1 MSTVLPPNKPS
12 RKQQDDGWSFDF
24 RTPLH
29 YADSDDSDQEDR
41 PSAPALATVSSE
53 AKLLKDMDL
62 STREETVAYKPN
74 PFSIAKINA
83 SYRSKAPSKQ
93 AKPTHNAPNTVRSTL
108 KPGQKTLAEGFEVQ
122 KKRALLPSRAV
133 PLASPI
139 TVSNSTAPT
148 KEQVPVKMTTP
159 PPQLLAAFS
168 PKTVQPVSHMHDS
181 FKENCHKGSQSAH
194 ILTNDRSRT
203 GSTSVFLFLLA
214 SISLEYCAS
223 HFDFLRQGFSAQSQE
238 YQSSIESEPCHI
250 LLISC
255 PSAKSLCSNRR
266 GR

>member
-1 MSTVLPPNKPS
+1 MSTDLPSNKPS

-29 YADSDDSDQEDR
+29 YADSDDSDKKTDLSSSSGHSFIRGQTPED
-41 PSAPALATVSSE
+41 
-53 AKLLKDMDL
+53 MNL

-83 SYRSKAPSKQ
+83 AYRSKAPSKQ
-93 AKPTHNAPNTVRSTL
+93 AKPTHNARNAVQSTL
-108 KPGQKTLAEGFEVQ
+108 KPGQKTLAE
-122 KKRALLPSRAV
+122 ALLPARAV
-133 PLASPI
+133 PLASQI
-139 TVSNSTAPT
+139 IVSNSTAPT
-148 KEQVPVKMTTP
+148 KEQIPVKLTTP

-168 PKTVQPVSHMHDS
+168 PTNVQPVFHDS
-181 FKENCHKGSQSAH
+181 LKENRHKASQSAH

-223 HFDFLRQGFSAQSQE
+223 HFDFARQGLSAQLQE
-238 YQSSIESEPCHI
+238 
-250 LLISC
+250 
-255 PSAKSLCSNRR
+255 
-266 GR
+266 

>member
-1 MSTVLPPNKPS
+1 MSTDLPPNKPS

-29 YADSDDSDQEDR
+29 YADSDDSDQEDG

-93 AKPTHNAPNTVRSTL
+93 AKPTHNAPNA
-108 KPGQKTLAEGFEVQ
+108 KTLAEGFEVQ

-133 PLASPI
+133 PLASQI

-148 KEQVPVKMTTP
+148 KEQIPAKLTTP
-159 PPQLLAAFS
+159 PLQLLAAFS
-168 PKTVQPVSHMHDS
+168 SKTVQPVFHDS
-181 FKENCHKGSQSAH
+181 LKENCHKASQSAH

-203 GSTSVFLFLLA
+203 GSTSVFLSLLA
-214 SISLEYCAS
+214 SISPEYRAS
-223 HFDFLRQGFSAQSQE
+223 HFDFLRQGLSAQLQE
-238 YQSSIESEPCHI
+238 
-250 LLISC
+250 
-255 PSAKSLCSNRR
+255 
-266 GR
+266 

>member
-1 MSTVLPPNKPS
+1 MSTDLPPNKPS

-29 YADSDDSDQEDR
+29 YADSDDSDQEDG

-83 SYRSKAPSKQ
+83 AYRSKAPSKQ
-93 AKPTHNAPNTVRSTL
+93 AKPTHNAPNAVRSTL

-133 PLASPI
+133 PLASQI

-148 KEQVPVKMTTP
+148 QEQIPVKLSTP
-159 PPQLLAAFS
+159 PPQLLATCS
-168 PKTVQPVSHMHDS
+168 PKTVQPVSHDS

-223 HFDFLRQGFSAQSQE
+223 HFDFARQWLSAQLQ
-238 YQSSIESEPCHI
+238 
-250 LLISC
+250 
-255 PSAKSLCSNRR
+255 K
-266 GR
+266 